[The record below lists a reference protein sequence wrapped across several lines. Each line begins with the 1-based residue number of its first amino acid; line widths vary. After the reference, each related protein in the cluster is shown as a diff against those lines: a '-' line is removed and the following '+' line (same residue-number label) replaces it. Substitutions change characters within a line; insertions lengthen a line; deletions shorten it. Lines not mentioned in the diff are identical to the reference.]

1 MKSFLKFWWLL
12 ALYFTNRIV
21 NYVPFQFVRKAW
33 YSLVGMNLS
42 KGCHIDMAQYFL
54 APNKLKIGH
63 NSHINQ
69 GCIIDARGG
78 ITIGDNVS
86 ISHRVVLMTGSHDI
100 NTSEFD
106 YKSSPIIIRNNSF
119 VGVNATILQNVTIGE
134 GAIVCAGA
142 VVTKSVPEYTIVAGV
157 PAKIIGYRRRDLKYI
172 VKPNTWF
179 C

>member
-1 MKSFLKFWWLL
+1 
-12 ALYFTNRIV
+12 
-21 NYVPFQFVRKAW
+21 
-33 YSLVGMNLS
+33 MNLS